1 MAVNVKQKNTRRQ
14 DAHIY
19 THADTQPEQE
29 KEEQAEEEE
38 EEKDAK
44 YRKEL
49 AKETF
54 SKDFFVLKVASS

>member
-1 MAVNVKQKNTRRQ
+1 MG
-14 DAHIY
+14 HGSSS
-19 THADTQPEQE
+19 
-29 KEEQAEEEE
+29 EEEEEE

-54 SKDFFVLKVASS
+54 GKDFFVLKVAFS